1 MKIFQIISHFF
12 VSDNVYYE
20 NLALLET
27 IMQAIEFD
35 ALVDKGMIHVPPE
48 LVAWQS
54 RAVRVILL
62 AANNPM
68 IGQEGERS
76 ENDALREQ
84 AVLRARALLNHPV
97 GRYLNAARLDTR
109 GFRFDREEA
118 NER

>member
-1 MKIFQIISHFF
+1 
-12 VSDNVYYE
+12 
-20 NLALLET
+20 
-27 IMQAIEFD
+27 MQAIEFD
-35 ALVDKGMIHVPPE
+35 ALIDQGVIHVPPE
-48 LVAWQS
+48 LAAWQS

-62 AANNPM
+62 AATHPT
-68 IGQEGERS
+68 IAQEGKQS

-84 AVLRARALLNHPV
+84 AVLRAGALLNRPV

>member
-1 MKIFQIISHFF
+1 
-12 VSDNVYYE
+12 
-20 NLALLET
+20 
-27 IMQAIEFD
+27 MQAIEFD
-35 ALVDKGMIHVPPE
+35 TLVDKGMIHVPPE

-76 ENDALREQ
+76 EDDVLREQ

-97 GRYLNAARLDTR
+97 GRYLNAARLDAR